1 MTMFQ
6 DPALYTPPTVRQHIN
21 KKRKRMNIKLLK
33 VLAVII
39 TLGIITSCVERK
51 EEILSEIKSG
61 KTGKNINI
69 SQKIDTSD
77 LIDLSKE
84 QLRFLRNEIFAR
96 RGYIFQS
103 QDLNEYFLK
112 FNWYE
117 PKYTSNE
124 IINYLS
130 EIDQT
135 NIEQIK
141 QLETKLETKIINWKT
156 EFQEYINL
164 IPIIKLPLE
173 FICEKGFE
181 TRPIDYNN
189 EIIKKYKPEGAAII
203 GRLYQDN
210 EEVGI
215 IYGYPA
221 DVFFPVI
228 TRINK
233 EGIEIESINVFELEN
248 CVGDAGY
255 SAKTYGTITKNLE
268 IKTRI
273 IRYSWNYEIENSKK
287 DSTVIEEIRTIRK

>member
-1 MTMFQ
+1 
-6 DPALYTPPTVRQHIN
+6 
-21 KKRKRMNIKLLK
+21 MNISLLK
-33 VLAVII
+33 VLAVILS
-39 TLGIITSCVERK
+39 LGIITSCIENK
-51 EEILSEIKSG
+51 EEILSEIKSV
-61 KTGKNINI
+61 KTGKNIVI
-69 SQKIDTSD
+69 SQKIDTLD
-77 LIDLSKE
+77 LLDLNKE

-117 PKYTSNE
+117 PKYSSNE

-130 EIDQT
+130 VIDQT

-141 QLETKLETKIINWKT
+141 QLETKFEIEIIDWKNK
-156 EFQEYINL
+156 FQEYTNL
-164 IPIIKLPLE
+164 LPIIKLPLN
-173 FICEKGFE
+173 FICENGFE
-181 TRPIDYNN
+181 TSEIDYNN
-189 EIIKKYKPEGAAII
+189 EIIKKYKPEGASII
-203 GRLYQDN
+203 GKLYQDN

-228 TRINK
+228 SRINK
-233 EGIEIESINVFELEN
+233 EGFEIESINVFELEN

-255 SAKTYGTITKNLE
+255 SAKTYGTITENLE